1 MGDEAL
7 VDDVKTKADPAAVET
22 KADAAAVKNTVDP
35 KVVKNEADPKADGAL
50 FGAEVPRRP
59 L

>member
-7 VDDVKTKADPAAVET
+7 VDDVETKADP
-22 KADAAAVKNTVDP
+22 AAVKNTVDP
-35 KVVKNEADPKADGAL
+35 KVVKNTVDPKVVKNTVDPMADGAL
-50 FGAEVPRRP
+50 SGAEVPRRP

>member
-7 VDDVKTKADPAAVET
+7 VDDVKTKAGP
-22 KADAAAVKNTVDP
+22 AAVKNT

>member
-1 MGDEAL
+1 MQAEE
-7 VDDVKTKADPAAVET
+7 DDVKTKAGP
-22 KADAAAVKNTVDP
+22 AAVKNTVDP
-35 KVVKNEADPKADGAL
+35 QVVKNEADPKADGAL

>member
-22 KADAAAVKNTVDP
+22 KADP
-35 KVVKNEADPKADGAL
+35 KVVKNDGAL

>member
-7 VDDVKTKADPAAVET
+7 VDEVKTKADPAAVET

-35 KVVKNEADPKADGAL
+35 KVVKNTADPMADGAL
-50 FGAEVPRRP
+50 VGAEVPRRP